1 MLWLLILEIMTVLR
15 RLMAVVTVM
24 RASIYEVTHERE
36 AALNFAPPRFRVEK
50 THKLLWK
57 LRKTAF
63 ILFLWQPQLDPE
75 RDSLVFFHDSVWPHP
90 GGLAVLLR
98 RKGLENVLQFPLSL
112 WPTGHL

>member
-15 RLMAVVTVM
+15 RLMALVTVT

-98 RKGLENVLQFPLSL
+98 RKGLENVAVRYV
-112 WPTGHL
+112 

>member
-1 MLWLLILEIMTVLR
+1 MVVVKMTV
-15 RLMAVVTVM
+15 T
-24 RASIYEVTHERE
+24 RAAIYEVTHERE
-36 AALNFAPPRFRVEK
+36 AALNFASPRFRVEK

-75 RDSLVFFHDSVWPHP
+75 KDSLVFFHDSAWLPP

-98 RKGLENVLQFPLSL
+98 RKGLENVLQFPLIL